1 MKVNLP
7 VTEDEATHRREWTFE
22 VSLLHLVQLTL
33 ADGTHIQGST
43 LGTLVRL
50 ELLFFER
57 VRREACVSFKVQ
69 LSFLRR

>member
-43 LGTLVRL
+43 LGT
-50 ELLFFER
+50 
-57 VRREACVSFKVQ
+57 
-69 LSFLRR
+69 